1 MKKIGFLNDKYI
13 ELEKKGILERKE
25 KFEGKLYLEVGGKL
39 LDDLHA
45 KRVLPGFIPDNKIRI
60 LESLKNEIEV
70 IVTVG
75 QKAIES
81 NKVRQDKGLTYS
93 DETFNIINSLEKRGI
108 LINSIVIN
116 QYEKTPNTDKFIS
129 EAKNKGIKIYT
140 HKKISGYP
148 YDVDYVVS
156 EEGLGQNEYIE
167 TKRDIVLV
175 IGPGPSS
182 GKMSTCLSQLYLDS
196 KKGIKSGYAKLE
208 LFPIWNL
215 PVEHMVNIA
224 YEAATA
230 DLEDKVMIDPMYLSK
245 YNKIAT
251 SYNRDV
257 ELFPI
262 LDTLLTKIYGERIYN
277 SPTDMGVN
285 YAGDCI
291 SSDEIVIKASKIEII
306 RRYLKAVYE
315 EKYENGDTN
324 QPQLLKRLLNKAQID
339 IFEDEVVAKVDKE
352 KSINNNDNCLIL
364 LENGEEFVGIEQDNI
379 SAFAICILNVLE
391 NKLNLEKDTLFCSK
405 MIENILKY
413 KKQTEDIESQKIE
426 AVDCILAFAIL
437 QDKNEIYKKAIQEL
451 PIFKYARLHSSK
463 VISKSDIQL
472 AKKLKIDSTFIC

>member
-60 LESLKNEIEV
+60 LESLKDEIEV

-93 DETFNIINSLEKRGI
+93 DETFNIITSLEKRGI

-116 QYEKTPNTDKFIS
+116 QYEKTPNTDKFILD
-129 EAKNKGIKIYT
+129 AKNKGIKIYT

-182 GKMSTCLSQLYLDS
+182 GKMSTCLSQ
-196 KKGIKSGYAKLE
+196 
-208 LFPIWNL
+208 
-215 PVEHMVNIA
+215 
-224 YEAATA
+224 
-230 DLEDKVMIDPMYLSK
+230 
-245 YNKIAT
+245 
-251 SYNRDV
+251 
-257 ELFPI
+257 
-262 LDTLLTKIYGERIYN
+262 IYN
-277 SPTDMGVN
+277 DSN
-285 YAGDCI
+285 RRN
-291 SSDEIVIKASKIEII
+291 II
-306 RRYLKAVYE
+306 R
-315 EKYENGDTN
+315 
-324 QPQLLKRLLNKAQID
+324 
-339 IFEDEVVAKVDKE
+339 
-352 KSINNNDNCLIL
+352 
-364 LENGEEFVGIEQDNI
+364 
-379 SAFAICILNVLE
+379 ICKIRTFS
-391 NKLNLEKDTLFCSK
+391 NLEFSK
-405 MIENILKY
+405 
-413 KKQTEDIESQKIE
+413 
-426 AVDCILAFAIL
+426 
-437 QDKNEIYKKAIQEL
+437 
-451 PIFKYARLHSSK
+451 R
-463 VISKSDIQL
+463 
-472 AKKLKIDSTFIC
+472 